1 MMPALAPLPYATKA
15 SNDSGEEDEDD
26 AGHGAR
32 SAHSAHSVRRALRR
46 ALGQFATGVVVVT
59 AIGSDG
65 RPVGVTINS
74 LASVS
79 LSPPLLLWSL
89 ALGSGSLAAFR
100 AAPCYAVNVLAHTQQ
115 ALCER
120 FATSGIDRF
129 EGVALSPGPCGTA
142 LIDHALACF
151 VCRPRSARKVGD
163 HVLFIAEI
171 VSYRMNRGEPLVF
184 HAGGFAGLNAACPR

>member
-1 MMPALAPLPYATKA
+1 MMPALAPLPYATEA
-15 SNDSGEEDEDD
+15 SNDSGQDEADD
-26 AGHGAR
+26 PGHDADGA
-32 SAHSAHSVRRALRR
+32 HTVRRALRR
-46 ALGQFATGVVVVT
+46 ALGQFATGVAVVT
-59 AIGSDG
+59 ATGSDG

-79 LSPPLLLWSL
+79 LAPPLLLWSL
-89 ALGSGSLAAFR
+89 ALGSGSMAAFR

-120 FATSGIDRF
+120 FAASGIDRF
-129 EGVALSPGPCGTA
+129 QGVSLSPGPCGTA
-142 LIDHALACF
+142 LIDNALACF

-163 HVLFIAEI
+163 HVIFIAEI

-184 HAGGFAGLNAACPR
+184 HAGGFAEISAPSRR

>member
-1 MMPALAPLPYATKA
+1 MMPALAPLPYATEA
-15 SNDSGEEDEDD
+15 SNDSGQDEADD
-26 AGHGAR
+26 PGHDADGA
-32 SAHSAHSVRRALRR
+32 HTVRRALRR
-46 ALGQFATGVVVVT
+46 ALGQFATGVAVVT
-59 AIGSDG
+59 ATGSDG

-79 LSPPLLLWSL
+79 LAPPLLLWSL
-89 ALGSGSLAAFR
+89 ALGSGSMAAFR

-129 EGVALSPGPCGTA
+129 QGVSLSPGPCGTA
-142 LIDHALACF
+142 LIDNALACF
-151 VCRPRSARKVGD
+151 VCQPRSARKVGD

-184 HAGGFAGLNAACPR
+184 HAGGFAEISAPSRQ